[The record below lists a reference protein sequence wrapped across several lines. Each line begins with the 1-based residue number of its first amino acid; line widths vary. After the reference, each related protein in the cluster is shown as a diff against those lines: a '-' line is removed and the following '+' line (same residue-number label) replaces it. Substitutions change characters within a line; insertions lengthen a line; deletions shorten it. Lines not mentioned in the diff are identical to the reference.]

1 MMGRFLRRLAW
12 LKTPKLLLSGKKVM
26 LVLKQSIS
34 KACVR
39 WIFLEKG
46 GILTFCWV
54 GTHNPCPVM
63 AKA

>member
-1 MMGRFLRRLAW
+1 MVED
-12 LKTPKLLLSGKKVM
+12 PKAIAVGEKGDVGIQAKYYY
-26 LVLKQSIS
+26 
-34 KACVR
+34 ACVR

-63 AKA
+63 AKT